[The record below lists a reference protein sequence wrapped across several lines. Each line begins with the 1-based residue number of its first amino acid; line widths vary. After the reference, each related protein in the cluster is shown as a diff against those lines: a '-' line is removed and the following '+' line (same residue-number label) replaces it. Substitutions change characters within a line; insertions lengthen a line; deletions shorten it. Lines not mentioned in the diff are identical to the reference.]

1 MACSLALFLCNF
13 FFFWFTFLGWAGF
26 CFSVF
31 QYFNARFAA
40 AVRVGRQLYPM
51 DTIRGGLKR
60 EREALM
66 IAVRTA
72 EISTAIWAGN
82 EVSTAENVYR
92 HQIQKK
98 KTK

>member
-1 MACSLALFLCNF
+1 
-13 FFFWFTFLGWAGF
+13 
-26 CFSVF
+26 
-31 QYFNARFAA
+31 
-40 AVRVGRQLYPM
+40 M

-72 EISTAIWAGN
+72 EILTAIWAGN

-98 KTK
+98 KQNNVDLDTCNVERKIYFIYY

>member
-1 MACSLALFLCNF
+1 
-13 FFFWFTFLGWAGF
+13 
-26 CFSVF
+26 
-31 QYFNARFAA
+31 
-40 AVRVGRQLYPM
+40 M

-98 KTK
+98 KNKIMLI